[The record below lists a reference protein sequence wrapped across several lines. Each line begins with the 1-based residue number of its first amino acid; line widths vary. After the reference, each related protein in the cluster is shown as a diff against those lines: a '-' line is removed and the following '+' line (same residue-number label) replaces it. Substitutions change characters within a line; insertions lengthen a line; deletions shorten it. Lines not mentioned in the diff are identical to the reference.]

1 MDLNRQATICTT
13 AEMIE
18 RLKNKNKYLTDEM
31 LEQTEKLKV
40 NINVLSK
47 ELERIKEENRKLNF
61 LVENYETVTKKDS
74 EILSIL
80 I

>member
-1 MDLNRQATICTT
+1 MDLNRQTSICTT
-13 AEMIE
+13 AEMIG
-18 RLKNKNKYLTDEM
+18 RLKDKNKHLAAEM
-31 LEQTEKLKV
+31 IEQTEKLKG
-40 NINVLSK
+40 NINVLNK

>member
-31 LEQTEKLKV
+31 LEQTEKLKR
-40 NINVLSK
+40 NINVLNK
-47 ELERIKEENRKLNF
+47 EVERIKEENRKLNF
-61 LVENYETVTKKDS
+61 LVENYETANK
-74 EILSIL
+74 ERQ
-80 I
+80 

>member
-61 LVENYETVTKKDS
+61 LVENYETANK
-74 EILSIL
+74 ERQ
-80 I
+80 

>member
-31 LEQTEKLKV
+31 LEQTEKLKG
-40 NINVLSK
+40 NINVLIK

-61 LVENYETVTKKDS
+61 LVENSKAINKERQ
-74 EILSIL
+74 
-80 I
+80 